1 MPTHRILLLSGG
13 SQVAQFILQVLAG
26 RRQQLHLVA
35 TNSIADDPG
44 LWQFDTVY
52 LVPATLADSAGYE
65 ARLKEIFEHEKI
77 DLAIACR
84 DDDIVG
90 LARFAEKFPQYKD
103 RALCGP
109 SALALMMSDKLESYR
124 FAKSVG
130 LPFAESFDPAEPET
144 PSEFAARVGYPLIAK
159 PRDGFSSK
167 GVMFVDTQAQLTRAL
182 ARSNYVI
189 EEYLGDPLAYQEIKR
204 SMLEDGIPLYLSMH
218 GIKHS
223 IELMFDRQSRP
234 AAPVFATHNRPAF
247 RARFV
252 TPNTEPATLA
262 LGERCYEVF
271 SARGWRGPLNIQC
284 QLDRHGVVKIH
295 EFNGRYGA
303 LAAERWML
311 GFDELA
317 LGLSLFA
324 GIELPPTRWQTQP
337 ASKVSAQLSS
347 RGAHPADV
355 AALSERGKWL
365 LNTP

>member
-1 MPTHRILLLSGG
+1 MKTHSVLLLSGG
-13 SQVAQFILQVLAG
+13 SQVAQFILQVLSG
-26 RRQQLHLVA
+26 RRENLRLIA

-44 LWQFDTVY
+44 LWQFDSVY
-52 LVPATLADSAGYE
+52 LVPPTLADTAGYE
-65 ARLKEIFEHEKI
+65 SRLAEIFEREHV

-90 LARFAEKFPQYKD
+90 LARFVETFPQYEA

-109 SALALMMSDKLESYR
+109 KALALMMSDKLDSYR

-130 LPFAESFDPAEPET
+130 LPFAESFDPQGHET
-144 PSEFAARVGYPLIAK
+144 ASEFATRVGLPLIAK

-167 GVMFVDTQAQLTRAL
+167 GVMFVDNDYQIARAIS
-182 ARSNYVI
+182 RPNYVI
-189 EEYLGDPLAYQEIKR
+189 EEYLGDPAAYQEAKR

-223 IELMFDRQSRP
+223 IELMFDRNSRP
-234 AAPVFATHNRPAF
+234 ASPVFASYNRPAF

-252 TPNTEPATLA
+252 TPNYEAATIA
-262 LGERCYEVF
+262 LGEKCYEVF

-284 QLDRHGVVKIH
+284 QLDRNGVVKIH

-311 GFDELA
+311 GFDEVA
-317 LGLSLFA
+317 LGLKLFA
-324 GIELPPTRWQTQP
+324 GIDLPPTPWQTDP
-337 ASKVSAQLSS
+337 AVSVSAQLSS
-347 RGAHPADV
+347 RGAHPSDV
-355 AALSERGKWL
+355 AQLSQNACWTRS
-365 LNTP
+365 